1 MPKSKNFNF
10 SPSVEDVIEP
20 IESTSIADEPKV
32 TEPEPF
38 VKEKIEKVG
47 KCKNPRFSQG
57 FDNGDIYVTLYP
69 EKGDVCEFQVA
80 GKNWQPYE
88 KPFPICYEKATV
100 QVKYRATNPT
110 KNDSDVITIN
120 LG

>member
-10 SPSVEDVIEP
+10 SPSVEDVADPIEP
-20 IESTSIADEPKV
+20 TSVVVEPKIA
-32 TEPEPF
+32 EPEPV

-57 FDNGDIYVTLYP
+57 YDNGDIYVTLYP
-69 EKGDVCEFQVA
+69 EKGDSCEFQV
-80 GKNWQPYE
+80 GNGSWE
-88 KPFPICYEKATV
+88 KYKSPFPISYEKATV
-100 QVKYRATNPT
+100 QVRFKSTNPK
-110 KNDSDVITIN
+110 KNDSDILTIN